1 MTISKRHTVVRLLTV
16 LLVLG
21 MLAFLA
27 VSCKTAAPANGTVTI
42 KLTNATPQ
50 IGKLAMFGVFKEG
63 LDPLGGVD
71 EPDGY
76 FMVFIASDIVQVT
89 AKDLDTMTN
98 DVIFTGGAKYFVAA
112 GVDMDGSVDIS
123 SGDLIYQGPVFTV
136 DGNMTVVLDLTSFTV
151 YP

>member
-1 MTISKRHTVVRLLTV
+1 VVRLLTV

-27 VSCKTAAPANGTVTI
+27 VSCKTAGPANGTVAVRLI
-42 KLTNATPQ
+42 NAAAPQ
-50 IGKLAMFGVFKEG
+50 NGKNVIFGVFKEG